1 MKGFFAAIL
10 FSLLSKPIT
19 AEDVGGV
26 VIGLMLFIAA
36 LLIGSFIFWL
46 IMLIDCIKREFD
58 QKALWIILIL
68 VLGIVGAILYY
79 FMVKRKGP

>member
-1 MKGFFAAIL
+1 
-10 FSLLSKPIT
+10 
-19 AEDVGGV
+19 
-26 VIGLMLFIAA
+26 MLFIAA